1 MLKID
6 LHIHT
11 IASGHAHNTILEY
24 INQAQKLGMD
34 TIGISEHGPS
44 NNETIVT
51 EVYFLTIGRLP
62 RVING
67 VRVLRGI
74 EANIIDQDGN
84 IDISDNALGRLDYV
98 MANFHDN
105 TTYKD
110 LGIEGNTEVMI
121 KTINSGKINIITH
134 PFHTQIFNFDIE
146 RVVEVACRK
155 SVLLEIDL
163 QYINKY
169 LKRPEKYSECFEN
182 IKRVVESVKKYNK
195 KLIVNSDSHNIWEL
209 GDDSYLEKIK
219 DQIDLPDEMI
229 INNYPDELFK
239 LLKINE

>member
-34 TIGISEHGPS
+34 TIGISEHGP
-44 NNETIVT
+44 NNSETIVS

-62 RVING
+62 RIVNG
-67 VRVLRGI
+67 IKILRGV
-74 EANIIDQDGN
+74 EANIIDQNGN
-84 IDISDNALGRLDYV
+84 IDIIDDVIERLDYV

-105 TTYKD
+105 TKYKD
-110 LGIEGNTEVMI
+110 LGTEGNTDSMI
-121 KTINSGKINIITH
+121 KTINSGKVNIITH
-134 PFHTQIFNFDIE
+134 PFHTKIFNFNIE
-146 RVVEVACRK
+146 RIVAEACK
-155 SVLLEIDL
+155 KNVLLEIDL

-169 LKRPEKYSECFEN
+169 LKRPKKYEECFKN
-182 IKRVVESVKKYNK
+182 IKKVIDLVKKYNK
-195 KLIVNSDSHNIWEL
+195 KIIVNSDSHNIWEL

-219 DQIDLPDEMI
+219 DQVDLPDEMI

-239 LLKINE
+239 ILKINE